1 MVTKVIHKT
10 IPHLGLMLVPLLAI
24 PRIIRDCEW
33 ARRLE
38 HKRDRALRDLRHW
51 WGCFGCGFEFFVG
64 DAVGDH

>member
-1 MVTKVIHKT
+1 
-10 IPHLGLMLVPLLAI
+10 MLVPLLAI